1 MNGLFV
7 LFHLGTARTV
17 RQSCVKKEF
26 LMGDLR
32 YILYTWSQHRLE
44 PLFLY
49 KDASLRVLGRELR
62 PKLNATFVDLLD
74 ISSGLGWTADQ
85 L

>member
-1 MNGLFV
+1 MFESVNACRVYLLLTPSIGV
-7 LFHLGTARTV
+7 V
-17 RQSCVKKEF
+17 
-26 LMGDLR
+26 
-32 YILYTWSQHRLE
+32 YLE

-49 KDASLRVLGRELR
+49 KDASLHVLGRELR